1 MPEGFATG
9 THRPI
14 GKFSRRELDV
24 LELVSRGMT
33 NTQVAAQLG
42 LSVHGIKFHLASI
55 YRKLG
60 VSNRT
65 EAAVAFAVGEANA
78 NGTQTPPAD
87 SFSN

>member
-1 MPEGFATG
+1 MPEGIVTG

-14 GKFSRRELDV
+14 SKFSRRELDV

-33 NTQVAAQLG
+33 NTQVADQLG

-60 VSNRT
+60 VANRT
-65 EAAVAFAVGEANA
+65 EAAVAYTVGGA
-78 NGTQTPPAD
+78 NGNGTP
-87 SFSN
+87 SQLEN